1 MKKYLIF
8 FGIPAVLLLLF
19 FSFYSAVKIS
29 SGHRD
34 PNAPTLELPSTQGPP
49 VTVNNFLK
57 SPAQNLSYGAVI
69 VETADYKIIY
79 FSEDEG
85 IIITLKSTPL
95 GYAQVE
101 AEGELLVKLGISR
114 TQACNLKVF
123 ITVPMD
129 VSAEAAG
136 KSYPMSFCT
145 GGKVL

>member
-8 FGIPAVLLLLF
+8 FGIPMVLLLLVY
-19 FSFYSAVKIS
+19 SFYSAFKNS
-29 SGHRD
+29 SG
-34 PNAPTLELPSTQGPP
+34 PNGTNGETLELSSTQGPP
-49 VTVNNFLK
+49 VTVKNFLK
-57 SPAQNLSYGAVI
+57 SPVQNLSYGAVI
-69 VETADYKIIY
+69 AETPDYKIIY

-101 AEGELLVKLGISR
+101 AEGALLVKLGILR
-114 TQACNLKVF
+114 TQACSLKVF

-136 KSYPMSFCT
+136 KNYPLSFCT